1 MSASHM
7 PQNGVVIGRSSA
19 QEPRNLKHIRQSQQV
34 LSPTSP
40 SYGGLVGAP
49 SHTGISMIPSK
60 ILSSAI
66 NIAKNNVPQQQVPR
80 LPLSPR
86 YYAENARGFGK
97 INEGGALTN
106 KSSAYRFQLSSSMG
120 SSTIGLSVTNLQQM
134 QVTLGLHKD

>member
-1 MSASHM
+1 MSASQTPH
-7 PQNGVVIGRSSA
+7 NGVVIGRFSA
-19 QEPRNLKHIRQSQQV
+19 QEPRKLKQIRQSQQV

-40 SYGGLVGAP
+40 SLGGLVGAP

-86 YYAENARGFGK
+86 YNAENNRVFGR

-106 KSSAYRFQLSSSMG
+106 KSSAYRLQLSSSMG
-120 SSTIGLSVTNLQQM
+120 SSTIGLSVTNL
-134 QVTLGLHKD
+134 